1 MAKIKRSVVISFD
14 DDFSKKIAWRDVNY
28 DYVARHADEILE
40 KAMSAGAEAALPIVR
55 AELQGA
61 IGGDTKVQS
70 RSTGELVD
78 SLGISPVMVNNN
90 GITNVKIGFSE
101 PRRHQYAEKKKRS
114 YYTVTN
120 AMIANVLEYGKS
132 GQPPRPWLKRA
143 KTQATKVFTT
153 SLTSACSTR
162 IPQKQPRFQAP
173 QA

>member
-1 MAKIKRSVVISFD
+1 MAKIKRSVVITFD
-14 DDFSKKIAWRDVNY
+14 DDFSKKLA
-28 DYVARHADEILE
+28 ALGSHTDEILG
-40 KAMSAGAEAALPIVR
+40 KAMTAGAEAALPIVR

-78 SLGISPVMVNNN
+78 SLGISPVMVDNK
-90 GITNVKIGFSE
+90 GVTNVKIGFSE
-101 PRRHQYAEKKKRS
+101 PRRHQYIAKKKRS

-143 KTQATKVFTT
+143 KTQATKVFRAKAQEIIDKEVEK
-153 SLTSACSTR
+153 L
-162 IPQKQPRFQAP
+162 
-173 QA
+173 

>member
-1 MAKIKRSVVISFD
+1 MAKIKRSVIIQFD
-14 DDFSKKIAWRDVNY
+14 DDFSKKLA
-28 DYVARHADEILE
+28 ALGSHTDEILE

-78 SLGISPVMVNNN
+78 SLGISPVMVDNK
-90 GITNVKIGFSE
+90 GVTNVKIGFSE
-101 PRRHQYAEKKKRS
+101 PRRHQYAAKKKRS

-143 KTQATKVFTT
+143 KTKATKVFRAKAQEIIDKEVEK
-153 SLTSACSTR
+153 L
-162 IPQKQPRFQAP
+162 
-173 QA
+173 

>member
-1 MAKIKRSVVISFD
+1 MAKIKRSVVIQFD
-14 DDFSKKIAWRDVNY
+14 DDFSKKLA
-28 DYVARHADEILE
+28 ALGSHTDEILG
-40 KAMSAGAEAALPIVR
+40 KAMTAGAEAALPIVR

-78 SLGISPVMVNNN
+78 SLGISPVMVDNK
-90 GITNVKIGFSE
+90 GVTNVKIGFSE
-101 PRRHQYAEKKKRS
+101 PRRHQYAAKKKRS

-143 KTQATKVFTT
+143 KTQATKVFRAKAQEIIDKEVEK
-153 SLTSACSTR
+153 L
-162 IPQKQPRFQAP
+162 
-173 QA
+173 

>member
-1 MAKIKRSVVISFD
+1 MAKIKRSVIIQFD
-14 DDFSKKIAWRDVNY
+14 DDFSKKLA
-28 DYVARHADEILE
+28 ALGSHTDEILE

-61 IGGDTKVQS
+61 IGGDTKEPS

-78 SLGISPVMVNNN
+78 SLGISPVMVDNK
-90 GITNVKIGFSE
+90 GVTNVKIGFSE
-101 PRRHQYAEKKKRS
+101 PRRHQYAAKKKRS

-143 KTQATKVFTT
+143 KTKATKVFRAKAQEIIDKEVEK
-153 SLTSACSTR
+153 L
-162 IPQKQPRFQAP
+162 
-173 QA
+173 

>member
-1 MAKIKRSVVISFD
+1 MAKIKRSVIIQFD
-14 DDFSKKIAWRDVNY
+14 DDFSKKLA
-28 DYVARHADEILE
+28 ALGSHTDEILE

-78 SLGISPVMVNNN
+78 SLGISPVMVDNK

-101 PRRHQYAEKKKRS
+101 PRRHQYIAKKKRS

-143 KTQATKVFTT
+143 KTQATKVFRAKAQEIIDKEVEK
-153 SLTSACSTR
+153 L
-162 IPQKQPRFQAP
+162 
-173 QA
+173 

>member
-1 MAKIKRSVVISFD
+1 MAKIKRSVVITFD
-14 DDFSKKIAWRDVNY
+14 DDFSKKLA
-28 DYVARHADEILE
+28 ALGSHTDEILE

-78 SLGISPVMVNNN
+78 SLGISPVMVDNK

-101 PRRHQYAEKKKRS
+101 PRRHQYAAKKKRS

-132 GQPPRPWLKRA
+132 GQSPRPWLKRA
-143 KTQATKVFTT
+143 KTKATKVFRAKAQEIIDKEVEK
-153 SLTSACSTR
+153 L
-162 IPQKQPRFQAP
+162 
-173 QA
+173 

>member
-1 MAKIKRSVVISFD
+1 MAKIKRSVIIQFD
-14 DDFSKKIAWRDVNY
+14 DDFSKKLA
-28 DYVARHADEILE
+28 ALGSHTDEILE

-61 IGGDTKVQS
+61 IGGDTKEPS

-78 SLGISPVMVNNN
+78 SLGISPVKVDNK

-101 PRRHQYAEKKKRS
+101 PRRHQYIAKKKRS

-143 KTQATKVFTT
+143 KTKAAKVFRAKAQEIIDKEVEK
-153 SLTSACSTR
+153 L
-162 IPQKQPRFQAP
+162 
-173 QA
+173 

>member
-1 MAKIKRSVVISFD
+1 MAKIKRSVIIQFD
-14 DDFSKKIAWRDVNY
+14 DGFSKKLA
-28 DYVARHADEILE
+28 AFGSHTDEILE

-61 IGGDTKVQS
+61 IGGDTKEPS

-78 SLGISPVMVNNN
+78 SLGISPVMVDNK
-90 GITNVKIGFSE
+90 GVTNVKIGFSE
-101 PRRHQYAEKKKRS
+101 PRRHQYAAKKKRS

-143 KTQATKVFTT
+143 KTKATKVFRAKAQEIIDKEVEK
-153 SLTSACSTR
+153 L
-162 IPQKQPRFQAP
+162 
-173 QA
+173 

>member
-1 MAKIKRSVVISFD
+1 MAKIKRSVVIQFD
-14 DDFSKKIAWRDVNY
+14 DDFSKKLA
-28 DYVARHADEILE
+28 ALGSHTDEILE

-61 IGGDTKVQS
+61 IGGDTKEPS

-78 SLGISPVMVNNN
+78 SLGISPVKVDNK

-101 PRRHQYAEKKKRS
+101 PRRHQYAAKKKRS

-143 KTQATKVFTT
+143 KTQATKVFRAKAQETIDKEVEK
-153 SLTSACSTR
+153 L
-162 IPQKQPRFQAP
+162 
-173 QA
+173 

>member
-1 MAKIKRSVVISFD
+1 MAKIKRSVIIQFD
-14 DDFSKKIAWRDVNY
+14 DDFSKKLA
-28 DYVARHADEILE
+28 ALGSHTDEILE

-61 IGGDTKVQS
+61 IGGDTKVLS

-101 PRRHQYAEKKKRS
+101 PRRHQYAAKKKRS

-143 KTQATKVFTT
+143 KTQATKVFRAKAQEIIDKEVEK
-153 SLTSACSTR
+153 L
-162 IPQKQPRFQAP
+162 
-173 QA
+173 

>member
-1 MAKIKRSVVISFD
+1 MAKIKRSVVIQFD
-14 DDFSKKIAWRDVNY
+14 DDFSKKLA
-28 DYVARHADEILE
+28 ALGSHTDEILE

-61 IGGDTKVQS
+61 IGGDTKEPS
-70 RSTGELVD
+70 RSTGELVN
-78 SLGISPVMVNNN
+78 SLGISPVMVDNK

-101 PRRHQYAEKKKRS
+101 PRRHQYIAKKKRS

-143 KTQATKVFTT
+143 KTQATKVFRAKAQE
-153 SLTSACSTR
+153 LMDKEAD
-162 IPQKQPRFQAP
+162 KL
-173 QA
+173 

>member
-1 MAKIKRSVVISFD
+1 MAKRSAVILFYN
-14 DDFSKKIAWRDVNY
+14 DFSKKLA
-28 DYVARHADEILE
+28 ALGSHTDEILE

-61 IGGDTKVQS
+61 ISGDTKEPS
-70 RSTGELVD
+70 RSTGELVN
-78 SLGISPVMVNNN
+78 SLGISPVMVDNN

-101 PRRHQYAEKKKRS
+101 PRRHQYIAKKKRS

-143 KTQATKVFTT
+143 KTKATKVFRAKAQEIIDKEVEK
-153 SLTSACSTR
+153 L
-162 IPQKQPRFQAP
+162 
-173 QA
+173 

>member
-1 MAKIKRSVVISFD
+1 MAKIKRSVVITFD
-14 DDFSKKIAWRDVNY
+14 DDFSKKLA
-28 DYVARHADEILE
+28 ALGSHTDEILE

-78 SLGISPVMVNNN
+78 SLGISPVMVDNK
-90 GITNVKIGFSE
+90 GVTNVKIGFSE
-101 PRRHQYAEKKKRS
+101 PRRHQYAAKKKRS

-143 KTQATKVFTT
+143 KTKATKVFRAKAQEIIDKEVEK
-153 SLTSACSTR
+153 L
-162 IPQKQPRFQAP
+162 
-173 QA
+173 

>member
-1 MAKIKRSVVISFD
+1 MAKINRSVIIQFD
-14 DDFSKKIAWRDVNY
+14 DYFSKKLA
-28 DYVARHADEILE
+28 ALGSHTDEILE

-61 IGGDTKVQS
+61 IGGDTKEPS

-78 SLGISPVMVNNN
+78 SLGISPVKVDNK

-101 PRRHQYAEKKKRS
+101 PRRHQYIAKKKRS

-143 KTQATKVFTT
+143 KTQATKVFRAKAQEIIDKEVEK
-153 SLTSACSTR
+153 L
-162 IPQKQPRFQAP
+162 
-173 QA
+173 

>member
-1 MAKIKRSVVISFD
+1 MAKIKRSVVIRFD
-14 DDFSKKIAWRDVNY
+14 DDFSKKLAALGNRT
-28 DYVARHADEILE
+28 DEILG
-40 KAMSAGAEAALPIVR
+40 KAMTAGAEEALPIVR

-61 IGGDTKVQS
+61 IGGDTKEPS

-78 SLGISPVMVNNN
+78 SLGISPVMVDNK

-101 PRRHQYAEKKKRS
+101 PRRHQYAAKKKRS

-143 KTQATKVFTT
+143 KTQATKVFRAKAQEIIDKEVEK
-153 SLTSACSTR
+153 L
-162 IPQKQPRFQAP
+162 
-173 QA
+173 

>member
-1 MAKIKRSVVISFD
+1 MAKRSAVIRFD
-14 DDFSKKIAWRDVNY
+14 NDFSKKLASLG
-28 DYVARHADEILE
+28 ARSDEILE
-40 KAMSAGAEAALPIVR
+40 KAMAAGAEAALPIVR

-61 IGGDTKVQS
+61 IGGDTKEPI

-78 SLGISPVMVNNN
+78 SLGISPVMVDNK

-101 PRRHQYAEKKKRS
+101 PRRHQYIAKKKRS

-143 KTQATKVFTT
+143 KTKATKVFRAKAQEIIDKEVEK
-153 SLTSACSTR
+153 L
-162 IPQKQPRFQAP
+162 
-173 QA
+173 